1 MSHTLLRPVARA
13 SLLLARPAPFP
24 RLVLPDRRDPDA
36 APLVWRPPASV
47 AGAVARSAAHEEDPE
62 RWDGLA

>member
-1 MSHTLLRPVARA
+1 MSHTLVSPSARA

-24 RLVLPDRRDPDA
+24 RLVQPCRREIDA
-36 APLVWRPPASV
+36 APLVTRPPAS
-47 AGAVARSAAHEEDPE
+47 ASNAAAWMPSRDEDPE